1 MVKRPWLIASFWA
14 TLLVFFVIID
24 AGALTD
30 GAIDGIS
37 TPAAPSYSGASQYGV
52 ASTPAAPS
60 NGEASQYGVAA
71 GGQIMMASYY
81 GYTHA
86 GDMTAS
92 GEIFDPA
99 GYTAAHRTMPFGTR
113 LLVSNGGN
121 SVEVTVNDRG
131 PYVDGID
138 LDLSQAAADTI
149 GLTQLGVAPVEVTVL

>member
-1 MVKRPWLIASFWA
+1 VKRPWLVASFWA
-14 TLLVFFVIID
+14 ALLVFFAIID
-24 AGALTD
+24 AGALPD
-30 GAIDGIS
+30 GTMDGIS
-37 TPAAPSYSGASQYGV
+37 TPVAPSYGGASQYE
-52 ASTPAAPS
+52 AANTPVAPS
-60 NGEASQYGVAA
+60 NGEASQYGVA

-92 GEIFDPA
+92 GEIFDPE
-99 GYTAAHRTMPFGTR
+99 GYTAAHRAMPFGTR

-121 SVEVTVNDRG
+121 SVVVTVDDRG